1 MAVLLCGSI
10 SRLSLLSATAVLLVW
25 FNKTSSSE
33 IQLDDL
39 KKEAE
44 IMRSSLLRKKDKNT
58 FMKAVAST
66 LLKDEKV
73 VLSHSDY
80 SKVTQED
87 VTIAQPN

>member
-44 IMRSSLLRKKDKNT
+44 IMGSSLLRKKDKNT

-87 VTIAQPN
+87 VTIAQRN

>member
-1 MAVLLCGSI
+1 MG
-10 SRLSLLSATAVLLVW
+10 
-25 FNKTSSSE
+25 
-33 IQLDDL
+33 
-39 KKEAE
+39 
-44 IMRSSLLRKKDKNT
+44 SSLLHNKDKNT

-87 VTIAQPN
+87 VTIAQGN

>member
-44 IMRSSLLRKKDKNT
+44 IMGSSLLRKKDKNT